1 MYLRT
6 LALAL
11 GCVLFSA
18 AVGVSHAE
26 PQEAARTAASLQSR
40 SDGKGMTTYWGIG
53 TSYEITGPGMTVF
66 FLRRDDGA
74 LVAPMVRV
82 AYVGDV
88 WINAKSVT
96 FTVGE
101 RIYGPFGD
109 GYSEPTRL
117 RVGSLMVE
125 SLIFSVDTEEKWRMI
140 EGIGEAAELGRPVVL
155 VFDGETRYGIEVD
168 PASKQATESAI
179 RGFRSLQSH

>member
-1 MYLRT
+1 VKFRT
-6 LALAL
+6 LVVAL
-11 GCVLFSA
+11 
-18 AVGVSHAE
+18 VGVLLGAHVAIGHAE
-26 PQEAARTAASLQSR
+26 PKESVRASASLQSR
-40 SDGKGMTTYWGIG
+40 SDGKGMTTYWGAG
-53 TSYEITGPGMTVF
+53 ANYEIVGPGMTVF
-66 FLRRDDGA
+66 FLRRDDGK

-82 AYVGDV
+82 AYVGDA
-88 WINAKSVT
+88 WIHAETVT

-125 SLIFSVDTEEKWRMI
+125 SLIFPVDTEEKWRMI

-155 VFDGETRYGIEVD
+155 VFDGQTRYGIEVD

-179 RGFRSLQSH
+179 RGFRSLQQ